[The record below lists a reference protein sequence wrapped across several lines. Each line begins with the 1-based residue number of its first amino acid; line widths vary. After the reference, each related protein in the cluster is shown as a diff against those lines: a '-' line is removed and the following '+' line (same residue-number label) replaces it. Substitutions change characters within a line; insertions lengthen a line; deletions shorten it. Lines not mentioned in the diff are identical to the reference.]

1 MRISDWSSDVCS
13 SDLHRQLEHAVVATL
28 LLRGS
33 EFDGDA
39 FQRSIV
45 LTTMQRE
52 ANRADRVA
60 IDGFRI
66 HHPALGQDEFGL
78 LGNRSEERRLGTE
91 CVRTFRSRWS
101 PDH

>member
-1 MRISDWSSDVCS
+1 MMRDNFK
-13 SDLHRQLEHAVVATL
+13 HRQLEHAVVATL

-66 HHPALGQDEFGL
+66 HNPAL
-78 LGNRSEERRLGTE
+78 RSEEHTSELKSLIRISYAVFCLKHKKNNHQKMNI
-91 CVRTFRSRWS
+91 SL
-101 PDH
+101 H